1 MKTVKNIIFIL
12 ALFGVSQTLGYVLTL
27 PNKHILLGFP
37 YKFYTKINA
46 DCYFVV
52 NFRIDFFIFNVL
64 TFIAITTL
72 MYFIAKK
79 IKAKNNI
86 KP

>member
-1 MKTVKNIIFIL
+1 MKTAKNIFFIF
-12 ALFGVSQTLGYVLTL
+12 ALFGISQTLGYVLTL
-27 PNKHILLGFP
+27 PNRHLWLGFP

-52 NFRIDFFIFNVL
+52 NFRTDFLIANVL
-64 TFIAITTL
+64 IFISVTTL
-72 MYFIAKK
+72 IYFIAKK

-86 KP
+86 QP

>member
-1 MKTVKNIIFIL
+1 MKTVKNIIFIF
-12 ALFGVSQTLGYVLTL
+12 ALFGISQTLGYVLTL
-27 PNKHILLGFP
+27 PNKHIWLGFP

-46 DCYFVV
+46 DCYFVE
-52 NFRIDFFIFNVL
+52 NLRTDFLIIDVL
-64 TFIAITTL
+64 TFISITTL
-72 MYFIAKK
+72 IYLIAKK

>member
-1 MKTVKNIIFIL
+1 MKIAKNIFIIFV
-12 ALFGVSQTLGYVLTL
+12 LFGISQTLGYVLTL

-37 YKFYTKINA
+37 YKFYTNINA

-52 NFRIDFFIFNVL
+52 NFRTDFLIANVL
-64 TFIAITTL
+64 IFISVTTL
-72 MYFIAKK
+72 IYFIAKK